1 MQENFNLYAM
11 KTILQKTREEPRLLH
26 FQRDLEEANKLIFI
40 RNYAAA
46 KEILARLLAEHKT
59 SLLLHLRYVELEVK
73 LGAVDELRSFYQQQE
88 DQLVQEAGK
97 LMIEQFRGKH
107 TPLTLI
113 KRCRALIKKHG
124 ESAFAWYGIAFN
136 QERMGDYERALSSYE
151 KSIALDPDW
160 YPSYFGL
167 SQICYQKQ
175 AWQEGDSFFHMFEQ
189 IAPYNVYGNFDTHR
203 RLYGDFFAQGKYD
216 EAQEAIECLVQW
228 WLESQRSCPPEI
240 LLYRRL
246 SRARV
251 AAARGDAA
259 RAQRD
264 EQQASA
270 QIDSLV
276 HDPTSSDDALL
287 FIVAVCKEFALHD
300 RVFDIYT
307 ELLKRDGSNPDNE
320 LIKEIGDFYLSA
332 GHAEDAVKLFEQVY
346 EAHPDNDNLRLWLL
360 IARLRAQKVEVEDYL
375 ACREKMQQM
384 VKLSADRLD
393 LLNLMHSMLARFD
406 ADAEVHRQLGLF
418 YAEIKSKKK
427 TRFYLQRMYQLDRHG
442 SAAKLTW
449 AAFLLKNEA
458 VAAGQAVLAE
468 ITAVDKL
475 PLERRVEFY
484 ALQAAGFAAQQ
495 DFNRATAAIKQAL
508 SLNPWHVSSLIGEIS
523 HLTHLYYEQKKIKN
537 IDDSVV
543 NLSESFDFEPI
554 EFLATTKQLLAN
566 KIYYLAYTRA
576 RLYFLYQRTEEA
588 LRSLIMVGCA
598 FSPDSALRDCSRLLN
613 TNYDSALIYYALG
626 IFGKE
631 CWQHEVACMWL
642 NLAMQRPD
650 LTPELRGDIYLE
662 LADCYVWQNRELPTA
677 IEYVQLSLKR
687 SFINAERALRIL
699 GHAWLR
705 QGQMDTARSY
715 LQRIDSSTA
724 DDEVLYLKGLLA
736 YHRGDESQAFA
747 IWQPILQRESENLR
761 FHNIKQEVL
770 KFCGRNTP
778 TDKAS

>member
-1 MQENFNLYAM
+1 MQKQSKDPQLM
-11 KTILQKTREEPRLLH
+11 H

-59 SLLLHLRYVELEVK
+59 SLLLHLRYVELEIK
-73 LGAVDELRSFYQQQE
+73 LGAIDELRSFYQQQE
-88 DQLVQEAGK
+88 NKLVQEAGK
-97 LMIEQFRGKH
+97 LMIEQFSGKH
-107 TPLTLI
+107 TPTMLI

-136 QERMGDYERALSSYE
+136 QERMGDYERAVSSYE
-151 KSIALDPDW
+151 KSIELDPDW

-203 RLYGDFFAQGKYD
+203 NLYGDFFAQGKYD

-228 WLESQRSCPPEI
+228 WRESHRNCPPEI

-259 RAQRD
+259 RAKGD
-264 EQQASA
+264 EEQART
-270 QIDSLV
+270 QIDGFV
-276 HDPTSSDDALL
+276 NDPNNSDDALL
-287 FIVAVCKEFALHD
+287 FVVAVCKEFALHD

-307 ELLKRDGSNPDNE
+307 ELLKRGGSNPDNE
-320 LIKEIGDFYLSA
+320 LIQEIGDFYLSA
-332 GHAEDAVKLFEQVY
+332 GHAEDAIKLFEQVY
-346 EAHPDNDNLRLWLL
+346 EEHPDNENLRLWLL
-360 IARLRAQKVEVEDYL
+360 IARLRAQKVDVENYL

-393 LLNLMHSMLARFD
+393 LLNLMNSMLARFD
-406 ADAEVHRQLGLF
+406 ADAEVHLQLGMF
-418 YAEIKSKKK
+418 YAEIKAKKK

-449 AAFLLKNEA
+449 AAFLIKNEA
-458 VAAGQAVLAE
+458 VAEGQAVLAE
-468 ITAVDKL
+468 IKAVDKF
-475 PLERRVEFY
+475 PLERQVEFHS
-484 ALQAAGFAAQQ
+484 LQAAGFAAQK
-495 DFNRATAAIKQAL
+495 DFNRATEAIKKAL
-508 SLNPWHVSSLIGEIS
+508 SLNPWHVSSLIGEIYY
-523 HLTHLYYEQKKIKN
+523 LTHLYYEQQKIKN
-537 IDDSVV
+537 IDSSFV
-543 NLSESFDFEPI
+543 NLSESFDFEPN
-554 EFLATTKQLLAN
+554 EFSETTKQLLSN
-566 KIYYLAYTRA
+566 KLYYLAYTRA

-588 LRSLIMVGCA
+588 QRSLIIVGCV
-598 FSPDSALRDCSRLLN
+598 FNPDKALRDFTRLLN

-642 NLAMQRPD
+642 NLALQRPD
-650 LTPELRGDIYLE
+650 LTPDLRGDIYLE
-662 LADCYVWQNRELPTA
+662 LADCYVWQNLELPTA
-677 IEYVQLSLKR
+677 IEYAQLSLKH
-687 SFINAERALRIL
+687 SFVNTERALRIL

-705 QGQMDTARSY
+705 QGHMDTARSY
-715 LQRIDSSTA
+715 LQRIDSSKI
-724 DDEVLYLKGLLA
+724 DDEVLYLKGLLE
-736 YHRGDESQAFA
+736 YHSGDEAQAFA
-747 IWQPILQRESENLR
+747 IWQPLLQRESENLR

-770 KFCGRNTP
+770 KFYGQNTS
-778 TDKAS
+778 TNKAS